1 MRSGWPRREQLA
13 GAAAA
18 LLIASTALAA
28 VDVNRADQATLE
40 SVKGVG
46 TALSASIL
54 DERAKAPFRNWAD
67 LLARVKGMGHASAAR
82 LSAAGLTVNGE
93 VYLPLAGTRAP

>member
-1 MRSGWPRREQLA
+1 MRSGWPRLEHLA

-18 LLIASTALAA
+18 LLIGSAALAA

-40 SVKGVG
+40 SIKGVG
-46 TALSASIL
+46 TALSANIL

-67 LLARVKGMGHASAAR
+67 LLARVKGMGSASAAR
-82 LSAAGLTVNGE
+82 LSDAGLTVNGE
-93 VYLPLAGTRAP
+93 TYQPPAGTRAP